1 MLIRLQSSWMGDPV
15 QGSAL
20 CFGLKQH
27 SFDDSYE
34 KKIAF
39 ILDFLRKTSQYCGC
53 CLCHYAIVC
62 WNLGEAF
69 LCPFWRQENKYHKD
83 CIVPGVCE
91 MSQNIL
97 LLQIHKYSNLQG
109 KKYNGLKI
117 PLELP
122 WLPWGRCS
130 WGQIRKATKY
140 QITFKRSP
148 VGSKWT
154 ERSLV
159 WDELLWWKT
168 NSKVRWWF
176 CWSIFCTHTQQ

>member
-1 MLIRLQSSWMGDPV
+1 MLKHWRSIPEV
-15 QGSAL
+15 
-20 CFGLKQH
+20 CF
-27 SFDDSYE
+27 
-34 KKIAF
+34 
-39 ILDFLRKTSQYCGC
+39 
-53 CLCHYAIVC
+53 
-62 WNLGEAF
+62 LG
-69 LCPFWRQENKYHKD
+69 
-83 CIVPGVCE
+83 IMPGVCAK
-91 MSQNIL
+91 SQNIL

-109 KKYNGLKI
+109 KKYNGFKI

-176 CWSIFCTHTQQ
+176 CWSIFCNTHKAVICYVREKSYSYCDLMPWGALNEETPIKVS

>member
-1 MLIRLQSSWMGDPV
+1 MACAYHLTLLLGKQMLCHKSLR
-15 QGSAL
+15 
-20 CFGLKQH
+20 GLKLNVETLKKH
-27 SFDDSYE
+27 SWGLFSW
-34 KKIAF
+34 
-39 ILDFLRKTSQYCGC
+39 
-53 CLCHYAIVC
+53 H
-62 WNLGEAF
+62 
-69 LCPFWRQENKYHKD
+69 PENKYHQD
-83 CIVPGVCE
+83 CIMPGVCAK
-91 MSQNIL
+91 SQNIL

-109 KKYNGLKI
+109 KEYNGFKI

-176 CWSIFCTHTQQ
+176 CWSIFCTHTKQ